1 LNQKRREEETAFC
14 VGCQLLTNGVVTM
27 NRQRGFTLIE
37 LIITMAIAA
46 IVLTVGV
53 PSFQAMM
60 RNNRAATYTNEF
72 MSALNLAR
80 SEAIKRGWRV
90 VLCPGNQAG
99 CNGNAWGNGWI
110 VFVDADATGDGNFA
124 NDPITDNN
132 GTLDGN
138 EVVLRVYEAF
148 DGGRTTLTGNA
159 PAILNP
165 PNNQYI
171 SFSPDGTAR
180 QLGNAPLACTLTLSL
195 CHNNNQQNQIIINFV
210 GRARVNTDLQ
220 GNLGITPC
228 TF

>member
-1 LNQKRREEETAFC
+1 
-14 VGCQLLTNGVVTM
+14 M

-60 RNNRAATYTNEF
+60 RNNRAATYTNQF

-110 VFVDADATGDGNFA
+110 VFIDADANGNNFLDELT
-124 NDPITDNN
+124 NNN
-132 GTLDGN
+132 GQWDNG
-138 EVVLRVYEAF
+138 EVVLRVYDAF

-159 PAILNP
+159 PTNPP

-171 SFSPDGTAR
+171 SFSPDGATR
-180 QLGNAPLACTLTLSL
+180 LLNNFPLNCTLTLSL
-195 CHNNNQQNQIIINFV
+195 CHNNNQQNQIRINVV

-220 GNLGITPC
+220 SNLVGAPSC